1 MNNQIDNE
9 SVDKAWI
16 FGSFSRNEE
25 DRESDID
32 LLIKFSKNKKITL
45 FYYLRLKIE
54 LEELTGR
61 NVDLIEDGQLKQ
73 FAIPGFDKDK
83 ILIYERGNQG

>member
-1 MNNQIDNE
+1 M
-9 SVDKAWI
+9 S
-16 FGSFSRNEE
+16 
-25 DRESDID
+25 
-32 LLIKFSKNKKITL
+32 LLTRHGFLVHFHEMKKIEKVTLIYLLKFYKNKKITL

-83 ILIYERGNQG
+83 ILIYERVNQVWWFP